1 MIAVVGI
8 LVFLVGWLLHTNH
21 TLNYMLQTALEDGG
35 HCAGCACEDAEE
47 THVRVYAEPLTEKE
61 IKTLI
66 QTAVVNRDGAIPR
79 S

>member
-35 HCAGCACEDAEE
+35 HCAGCACEDSEE
-47 THVRVYAEPLTEKE
+47 NRIHVYAEPLTEKE

-66 QTAVVNRDGAIPR
+66 QKAVVNRDGAIPR
-79 S
+79 F